1 MKKVIVIGI
10 IVALCAACSTSSSS
24 VDKAMSQI
32 EKAIEKLEKNK
43 GKMTEDDWKNLEK
56 EVEEPLKVIYEA
68 LESDK
73 VGFTQKLKFLTLTAK
88 WTTAVAE
95 AGFLEIGK
103 NIDFDSENFEEELED
118 AINEFEDLMP
128 KTDELETED

>member
-1 MKKVIVIGI
+1 MKKIIIIGI
-10 IVALCAACSTSSSS
+10 IIALCTACGTSSS

-32 EKAIEKLEKNK
+32 EKSIAKIEKNK
-43 GKMTEDDWKNLEK
+43 GNMTEDDWNNFQK

-73 VGFTQKLKFLTLTAK
+73 VGFTQKLKILTLTAK

-103 NIDFDSENFEEELED
+103 DIDFDSENFKEEIEN
-118 AINEFEDLMP
+118 AIKEFEGLTP
-128 KTDELETED
+128 KTDESEIED